1 MKISASILATQLTA
15 LANTVPSFKPEGI
28 DLVHMDVMDGNFVP
42 QISFGE
48 AVNKEI
54 KSMTGIPL
62 DVHLMVEKPEN
73 HVPKYYELSPYCITF
88 HAETTRFPIRLAQ
101 EIKKNGIKVGVS
113 LNPGTPVQVLETLLP
128 YIDLVLIMTVEPGF
142 YGQKFVDGGMDKI
155 RKVKSLISSYPIE
168 LEVDGGVNDTNIQEL
183 SKAGVDICVVG
194 AGLFKTGD
202 PSENGIRLKKLAGS
216 ASH

>member
-15 LANTVPSFKPEGI
+15 LASTVPNFKKEGI

-48 AVNKEI
+48 AINKEI
-54 KSMTGIPL
+54 KAMTQIPL

-73 HVPKYYELSPYCITF
+73 HVHKYYELNPYCITF
-88 HAETTRFPIRLAQ
+88 HTETTRFPIRLAQ
-101 EIKKNGIKVGVS
+101 EIKKNGPKVGVS
-113 LNPGTPVQVLETLLP
+113 LNPGTPVSVLETLLP

-155 RKVKSLISSYPIE
+155 RKTKSLISNYPIE
-168 LEVDGGVNDTNIQEL
+168 LEVDGGVNDTNIKEL
-183 SKAGVDICVVG
+183 AQAGVDICVVG
-194 AGLFKTGD
+194 AGLFKSGD
-202 PSENGIRLKKLAGS
+202 PSENGIRLKSLVK
-216 ASH
+216 